1 MQSQGGVEEICQGG
15 HVPLPCGP
23 WAQHHILI
31 PSKERK
37 AGSSGWE
44 QADLYLSL
52 TVTHLGQAW
61 LSSRVHH
68 WGQVAWA
75 WMGVLGRWVGSPS
88 RPVLSSCPH
97 CEAS

>member
-15 HVPLPCGP
+15 HVSLPCGP

-44 QADLYLSL
+44 QAYPYLSL
-52 TVTHLGQAW
+52 TVTHVGQAW

-68 WGQVAWA
+68 WGRVAWA